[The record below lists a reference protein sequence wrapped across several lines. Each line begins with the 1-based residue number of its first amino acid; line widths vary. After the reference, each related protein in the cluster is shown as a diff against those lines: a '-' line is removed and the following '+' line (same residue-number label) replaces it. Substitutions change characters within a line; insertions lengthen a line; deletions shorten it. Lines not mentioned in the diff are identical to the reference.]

1 MNDILF
7 GYALGIMTLPLGI
20 GIFHIYKWLVS
31 AGYISPSKAEKKREA
46 EYKLRKSHSPEETGF
61 SEKEAK
67 KE

>member
-31 AGYISPSKAEKKREA
+31 AGYISPSKAEKKRE
-46 EYKLRKSHSPEETGF
+46 ELTKELEEISIPLSSP
-61 SEKEAK
+61 
-67 KE
+67 